1 MLHVK
6 HGGVMPGRDA
16 GAADFAALSRRL
28 KDAGETGLRRSL
40 YKAIGDAAKPL
51 AEKIGSDEHLRSYM
65 PSRYAG
71 VLSGDMS
78 VKISRLT
85 GRNPGVNI
93 RAKGRVRDR
102 HVARLNA
109 GILMHPLFGDRE
121 RWYAQMLGK
130 GMRPGFFDDPARESA
145 PDVRKAILAAMHETA
160 LKVTSGR

>member
-1 MLHVK
+1 MAGLD
-6 HGGVMPGRDA
+6 R
-16 GAADFAALSRRL
+16 GAAEFAALSRRL

-40 YKAIGDAAKPL
+40 YTAIGDAAKPL
-51 AEKIGSDEHLRSYM
+51 AQKIGSDDHLRSYM
-65 PSRYAG
+65 PNRYAG
-71 VLSGDMS
+71 VLSDDMS

-85 GRNPGVNI
+85 GKNPGVSI

-121 RWYAQMLGK
+121 RWFAQTLGK
-130 GMRPGFFDDPARESA
+130 GMRPGFFDDPAKESA

-160 LKVTSGR
+160 EKITSGR